1 MDETLKRA
9 FASHPRRWRTLH
21 YVYPVIARR
30 SRGLSIGINLSP
42 TGACTFDCAYCSIDR
57 SAATSASDVLP
68 DLNILNVELRELLA
82 HHEELFE
89 EPEFCAVPLAYRR
102 LNDLAFSG
110 DGEPTASPVF
120 PDAVR
125 VVAAARAD
133 FGLTD
138 VKIVLI
144 TNASCLTRPAVVE
157 ALRVLDA
164 NNGEIWAK
172 LDAGTQEY
180 FERINGVRLPL
191 AMILDNILAT
201 ARIRPIVLQSMFVR
215 LGGRPPDPDE
225 INAYVERVRWLL
237 ARGAQIALVQVYTL
251 ARRAVHAD
259 VSPLAPPEL
268 ETIAAAVRSLGV
280 PAEVFP

>member
-1 MDETLKRA
+1 MDEALKRA
-9 FASHPRRWRTLH
+9 FSYHPRQWRALR

-42 TGACTFDCAYCSIDR
+42 TAACTFACVYCSIDR
-57 SAATSASDVLP
+57 SEVPEGADPLP
-68 DLNILNVELRELLA
+68 DLNVLNCELRALLA
-82 HHEELFE
+82 DRERLFD
-89 EPEFCAVPLAYRR
+89 EPEFRAVPREYRR

-125 VVAAARAD
+125 LVAAARMD

-144 TNASCLTRPAVVE
+144 TNASCLTRPAVIE
-157 ALRVLDA
+157 ALSVLDA

-172 LDAGTQEY
+172 LDAGTQQH

-201 ARIRPIVLQSMFVR
+201 ARVRPIVLQSMFVR
-215 LGGRPPDPDE
+215 LEGQPPPPDE
-225 INAYVERVRWLL
+225 INAYVERVRGLV
-237 ARGAQIALVQVYTL
+237 AGGAQIALVQVYTL

-259 VSPLAPPEL
+259 VSPLAPAEL
-268 ETIAAAVRSLGV
+268 ETIAAAVRALGV